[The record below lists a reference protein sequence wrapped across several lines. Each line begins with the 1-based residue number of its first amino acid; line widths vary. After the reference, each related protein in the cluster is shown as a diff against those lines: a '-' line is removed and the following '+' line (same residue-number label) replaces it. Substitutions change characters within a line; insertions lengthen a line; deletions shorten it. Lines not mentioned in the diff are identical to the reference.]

1 MKNLIRTIIL
11 IPLLIFFL
19 AQSLYSQTSE
29 AFEKYQNEQF
39 GEFKKYK
46 DERDGDFVK
55 FLKQSWKEYDILDG
69 AKRDVKPKPV
79 IIPKTKPVVVPKNVI
94 SKAKKIKKVIVPVSI
109 PKVKVIKKP
118 LVKIKPER
126 KSEFIE
132 MSFYSAKFKVFID
145 PKYKMTPIHKVNK
158 KTISAF
164 WEKMSH
170 SEYEPFLKQ
179 ALSYKKQ
186 LKLNDWG
193 YHFLLLKIAKNIV
206 NQNNYANLFVW
217 FMSTKSGYESRVG
230 YDKNKIYFLL
240 PSKSKLYSI
249 PFLRLDGKK
258 FYAVSFDARPE
269 KFKSIYTY
277 SGKYPKASK
286 LMDYTLPNLPE
297 FKRKIQKKFLKFK
310 YDNNSYNVSA
320 LYNQNLVQF
329 LEFYPQT
336 DLKIYFDAKVPVE
349 TRYSLLKD
357 FKNILKDK
365 NEVEA
370 VSILLRFV
378 QKAFPYKT
386 DDKQFGREKYLLPGE
401 MLSYKY
407 SDCEDRSIFFAY
419 LVKELVGLKVVGL
432 FYPGHVATAIKFNS
446 PVPGDYVKSQNS
458 KFVIC
463 DPTYINA
470 GIGMAMPH
478 FKNKRPSIIR
488 IGKY

>member
-1 MKNLIRTIIL
+1 MKKITRTLIL

-19 AQSLYSQTSE
+19 AQSLYSQTSAE
-29 AFEKYQNEQF
+29 FEQYQKEQF
-39 GEFKKYK
+39 GAFKKYK

-79 IIPKTKPVVVPKNVI
+79 VIPKTKPVVVPKSVI
-94 SKAKKIKKVIVPVSI
+94 SKAKKIKKVIVPKVI

-118 LVKIKPER
+118 PVKIKPE
-126 KSEFIE
+126 KKLDLITL
-132 MSFYSAKFKVFID
+132 SFYSTSLKIFVD
-145 PKYKMTPIHKVNK
+145 PKYKMSPIYRVNK
-158 KTISAF
+158 KTISSF

-193 YHFLLLKIAKNIV
+193 YHFLLLRIAKRIV
-206 NQNNYANLFVW
+206 NQKNYANLFVW

-249 PFLRLDGKK
+249 PFLRLGGKK
-258 FYAVSFDARPE
+258 FYAVSFDTKPE
-269 KFKSIYTY
+269 RFKSIYTY
-277 SGKYPKASK
+277 SGKYPKANK
-286 LMDYTLPNLPE
+286 LMDYRLNKLPE
-297 FKRKIQKKFLKFK
+297 FKRKIYKKFLRFK
-310 YDNNSYNVSA
+310 YDNNSFKVSA
-320 LYNQNLVQF
+320 LYNQNLVNF
-329 LEFYPQT
+329 LEYYPQT

-357 FKNILKDK
+357 FKHILKGK

-419 LVKELVGLKVVGL
+419 LVKELVGLDVVGL

-446 PVPGDYVKSQNS
+446 PVPGDYVRSQNS
-458 KFVIC
+458 KFIVC

-470 GIGMAMPH
+470 GVGMAMPH
-478 FKNKRPSIIR
+478 FKNKRPSIIK